1 MTVLLKSEHEETIR
15 YATDPLYSRLQT
27 LQDMINNNDRDEFV
41 QVKDN
46 LQNKI
51 RGWQNEYEVDPLR
64 PTQLRR

>member
-1 MTVLLKSEHEETIR
+1 MTVLSKSEHEETIR

-27 LQDMINNNDRDEFV
+27 LQDLIDNNDRDEFV

-46 LQNKI
+46 LQDKI